1 MKYIALVYA
10 SPSQLRHLSM
20 EELRETAAACGAW
33 VDDLERNGAHIY
45 STGLQ
50 SASTALTIRTENGRQ
65 TITDGPFVEA
75 KELVGGFTIFE
86 ARDLNEAVSQASR
99 LGAVCRGTVEVRPLF
114 DPFGEV
120 TDPDDMRL
128 AEAIRSAMEPAS

>member
-10 SPSQLRHLSM
+10 SPAQLAHLSL
-20 EELRETAAACGAW
+20 EELTATAAACGAW
-33 VDDLERNGAHIY
+33 VDDLEKNGNHVY

-65 TITDGPFVEA
+65 TVTDGPFAEA

-86 ARDLNEAVSQASR
+86 ARDLNEAVSQASK
-99 LGAVCRGTVEVRPLF
+99 LGAVCQGTVEVRPLF
-114 DPFGEV
+114 DPFGELS
-120 TDPDDMRL
+120 DPGDMRL
-128 AEAIRSAMEPAS
+128 AEAIRSAMEPA